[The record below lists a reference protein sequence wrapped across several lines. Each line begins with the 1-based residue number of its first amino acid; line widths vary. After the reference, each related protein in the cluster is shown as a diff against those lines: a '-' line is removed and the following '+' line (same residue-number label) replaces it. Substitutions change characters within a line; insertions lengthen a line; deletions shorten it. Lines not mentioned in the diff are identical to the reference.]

1 MEAIRQFYEDAP
13 TLIAVPESLRHK
25 RLEVILLVQDPPES
39 EPTGDLKCL
48 VAGNPDVGDAEDVA
62 RQADYGRGDMAWD
75 S

>member
-13 TLIAVPESLRHK
+13 PLIAVPESLRHK

-39 EPTGDLKCL
+39 DPTGDLKYL
-48 VAGNPDVGDAEDVA
+48 LAAMPNVGEDADFA
-62 RQADYGRGDMAWD
+62 RQPDYGRGDMAWD

>member
-48 VAGNPDVGDAEDVA
+48 LAAMPNVGEDADFA
-62 RQADYGRGDMAWD
+62 RQPDYGRGDMAWD

>member
-13 TLIAVPESLRHK
+13 TSIAVPESLRHK

-39 EPTGDLKCL
+39 DPTEDLKCL
-48 VAGNPDVGDAEDVA
+48 LAAMPNVGEDADFA
-62 RQADYGRGDMAWD
+62 RQPDYGRGDMAWD

>member
-13 TLIAVPESLRHK
+13 TSIAVPESLRHK

-39 EPTGDLKCL
+39 EPSGDLKCL
-48 VAGNPDVGDAEDVA
+48 LAAMPDVGEDADFA
-62 RQADYGRGDMAWD
+62 RQPDYGRGDMAWN

>member
-13 TLIAVPESLRHK
+13 TSIAVPESLRHK

-39 EPTGDLKCL
+39 DSTVDLKCL
-48 VAGNPDVGDAEDVA
+48 LAAMPNVGEDADFA
-62 RQADYGRGDMAWD
+62 RQPDYGRGDMAWD

>member
-13 TLIAVPESLRHK
+13 TSVAVPESLRHK

-39 EPTGDLKCL
+39 EPSGDLKCL
-48 VAGNPDVGDAEDVA
+48 LAAMPDVGEDADFA
-62 RQADYGRGDMAWD
+62 RQPDYGRGDMAWN